1 MTIDPSLHDRGEK
14 VLWWAHPEPLMYAFK
29 KSWQTFLFGIP
40 FFAFAIFWTS
50 KASVGG
56 TFALF
61 GIPFLAIGL
70 GMVLSPLWHYFRG
83 TRATYALTDRRA
95 VIDIAGFM
103 PRRISVPLSEV
114 EFIDMRAR
122 DSGSGDVYFKET
134 ISRGSSRSQFVNRE
148 GFVAVADA
156 KRVES
161 LLRNAVD
168 ASRRPVT
175 P

>member
-1 MTIDPSLHDRGEK
+1 MTTDPVLHDRGEK
-14 VLWWAHPEPLMYAFK
+14 VLWLGHPNPPIYAFR

-40 FFAFAIFWTS
+40 FFAFAVFWTY

-70 GMVLSPLWHYFRG
+70 GMVLSPLWHYLRG

-103 PRRISVPLSEV
+103 PRRISVPLSEI

-134 ISRGSSRSQFVNRE
+134 VSRGSSRNQFVNRE
-148 GFVAVADA
+148 GFVAIPGAR
-156 KRVES
+156 RVEQ

-168 ASRRPVT
+168 ADRRSVAS
-175 P
+175 